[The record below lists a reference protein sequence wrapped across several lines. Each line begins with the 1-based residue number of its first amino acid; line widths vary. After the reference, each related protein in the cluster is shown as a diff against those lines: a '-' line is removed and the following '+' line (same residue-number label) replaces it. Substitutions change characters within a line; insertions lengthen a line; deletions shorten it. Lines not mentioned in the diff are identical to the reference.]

1 MVQGFDMDYLHAVEQ
16 LDVDSWLV
24 DGVFVNLQAVGISRG
39 EHGDTATRFFW
50 IGIDRVRLVHF
61 DKDIVKVVNLVIAG
75 NRDLGIKLER
85 VMDYIKSMNW
95 FDYGLHHSGLLFY
108 WKGSLSERFEQG
120 ANLQP
125 HFDEADRRS
134 LDSIAK
140 LIAVLKLNDVPL
152 SEQPPYSPKNTWL
165 NHFRPTIDHLMG
177 LGPSSWLP
185 ALTLSISCIDAAYQD
200 WHEDRSGKRPKNP
213 YTKDMLSWLFDLD
226 SVSHKHE
233 HEKLKNAIDLLCN
246 GLANGLKHDTLMRKP
261 ITLYNPYLR
270 FIHNEPPDFS
280 VFCDSEKTRA
290 ILSVRADARET
301 KTIMVYPP
309 EWWETV
315 RSRIDRHYQL
325 I

>member
-1 MVQGFDMDYLHAVEQ
+1 MEYVPAIEQ

-39 EHGDTATRFFW
+39 EHGDKATRFFW
-50 IGIDRVRLVHF
+50 IGIDRVRLVQL
-61 DKDIVKVVNLVIAG
+61 DKDIVQVVNLVIAG
-75 NRDLGIKLER
+75 NRDLGIQLER
-85 VMDYIKSMNW
+85 VMDYMKSVNW

-134 LDSIAK
+134 LVSIAK
-140 LIAVLKLNDVPL
+140 LIALLKLNDVPL
-152 SEQPPYSPKNTWL
+152 SEQPPYSSKNTWL
-165 NHFRPTIDHLMG
+165 NHFRPIIDHLMG

-185 ALTLSISCIDAAYQD
+185 ALTLSIPCIDAAYQD
-200 WHEDRSGKRPKNP
+200 ACNVTGRSDARRMLRWFLDPHKNRRQDKKLDR
-213 YTKDMLSWLFDLD
+213 
-226 SVSHKHE
+226 
-233 HEKLKNAIDLLCN
+233 AIDLLAK
-246 GLANGLKHDTLMRKP
+246 GFVNGLKHDTLMKKP
-261 ITLYNPYLR
+261 ISLYNPYLR

-290 ILSVRADARET
+290 ILSVRVDARGT
-301 KTIMVYPP
+301 KTVMVYPP

-315 RSRIDRHYQL
+315 RSRIDRHYKL
-325 I
+325 L